1 MLRPPNSPAPW
12 PGASSHPCARCGEPT
27 AGILPGD
34 LCAACTGLLERRR
47 NGGVL
52 KEATDPATISSP
64 ATAVALVAARA
75 GGATTQQEAR
85 AGARGQTRAFAR
97 EKDTTRATVVSVEPP
112 QYRLGDGRFLLATP
126 GTPLFPAEL
135 VRSEPQVTLALEAS
149 RSRPRTEIAY
159 SAAGASW
166 EAVYQ
171 VVLAGAGCQVSGAAT
186 IRSQSVHL
194 DKIGRAHV

>member
-27 AGILPGD
+27 GGILPGD
-34 LCAACTGLLERRR
+34 LCAACAGLLERRASR
-47 NGGVL
+47 LGRWTAL
-52 KEATDPATISSP
+52 CSP
-64 ATAVALVAARA
+64 DTAVALVAAQAR
-75 GGATTQQEAR
+75 GATTQQEALAR
-85 AGARGQTRAFAR
+85 ARGQTLAFAR
-97 EKDTTRATVVSVEPP
+97 EKDTIRATVVSVEPP

-135 VRSEPQVTLALEAS
+135 VRSESQVTLALEAS

-171 VVLAGAGCQVSGAAT
+171 VVLAAAGCQVSGAAT
-186 IRSQSVHL
+186 IRSQS
-194 DKIGRAHV
+194 A